1 MIFLLKKIFNLIF
14 PVVDD
19 RVDSY
24 VKIISFC
31 KRKKMRLLGVVVSRR
46 LQLKYGVFLPYNCD
60 FNNSLIL
67 RHPSSIIIGDGV
79 ILGNNVTIFQ
89 NVTIGRS
96 DTYVA
101 NYPRI
106 GDNVIIYAGAVIVG
120 DVKIGANCIVGANTV
135 VTKNIPAN
143 SIAIGVPARIISKN

>member
-1 MIFLLKKIFNLIF
+1 MIFLLKKIFNIIF
-14 PVVDD
+14 PVIDD

-24 VKIISFC
+24 VKFISFC
-31 KRKKMRLLGVVVSRR
+31 KRKKMRVLGNIASRN

-60 FNNSLIL
+60 FNDSLIL
-67 RHPSSIIIGDGV
+67 RHPSSIVIGDGV
-79 ILGNNVTIFQ
+79 RLGNNVTIFQ

-101 NYPRI
+101 NYPKI

-120 DVKIGANCIVGANTV
+120 DVEIGANCIIGANSV
-135 VTKNIPAN
+135 VTKSIPDN
-143 SIAIGVPARIISKN
+143 SIAVGAPAKIISRS